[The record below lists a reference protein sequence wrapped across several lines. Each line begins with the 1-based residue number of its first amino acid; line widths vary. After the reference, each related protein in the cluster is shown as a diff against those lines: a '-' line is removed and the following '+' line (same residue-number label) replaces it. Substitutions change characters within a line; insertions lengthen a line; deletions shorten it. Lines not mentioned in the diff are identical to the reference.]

1 MAALDGMVNNRIWN
15 GVEKPTGGK
24 KKAFCELKKY
34 GIHRI
39 RRREFVQ
46 LNFEWG
52 TYTLKTELK

>member
-1 MAALDGMVNNRIWN
+1 MAALDGMVNKRSWN
-15 GVEKPTGGK
+15 GVEKPTGK

-46 LNFEWG
+46 LNFE
-52 TYTLKTELK
+52 